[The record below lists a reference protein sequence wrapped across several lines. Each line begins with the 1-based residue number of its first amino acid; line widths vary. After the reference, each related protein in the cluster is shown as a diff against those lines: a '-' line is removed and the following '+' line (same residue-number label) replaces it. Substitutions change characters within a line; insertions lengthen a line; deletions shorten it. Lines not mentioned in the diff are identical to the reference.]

1 MTRRD
6 SEAAQ
11 RRMKQPTKD
20 QLRAQLA
27 QAASEIERLQRALRD
42 SWWRRLLQ
50 KAQRLLRLSAGTE
63 I

>member
-1 MTRRD
+1 
-6 SEAAQ
+6 
-11 RRMKQPTKD
+11 MKQPTKD